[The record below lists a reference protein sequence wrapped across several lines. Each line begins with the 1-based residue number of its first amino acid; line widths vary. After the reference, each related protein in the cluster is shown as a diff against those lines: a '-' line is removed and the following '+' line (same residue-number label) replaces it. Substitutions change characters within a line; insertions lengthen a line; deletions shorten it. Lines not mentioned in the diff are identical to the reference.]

1 MSMSTHKAIPMIE
14 ATVAYAADPN
24 GEGVAYTAVQTQART
39 PVLLRVPFRVK
50 RLPALS
56 DREVGYAAVAAV
68 SDALHQRGIKRVRIG
83 VDDPELLA
91 DVSQRRK
98 LPAALT
104 LPYVRL
110 GCALNRFTEHQLV
123 PRSDEDLAGRARAEA
138 LLHTAA

>member
-1 MSMSTHKAIPMIE
+1 MIE

-24 GEGVAYTAVQTQART
+24 GEGVAYTAVRTPART
-39 PVLLRVPFRVK
+39 RLLLRVPFRVK

-68 SDALHQRGIKRVRIG
+68 SDVLRARGIKRVRIG
-83 VDDPELLA
+83 VDDPDLLA
-91 DVSQRRK
+91 DVCERRK

-123 PRSDEDLAGRARAEA
+123 PRTDEDLAGRARAEA